1 MEEIG
6 YGLLDRTLMEKI
18 TERWHHGG
26 VGVILLHIDR
36 AGNDELAAIRHWM
49 EQERRLFWQYRMNHD
64 YYFLLGRQREDV
76 RLDRL
81 IAQSAKA
88 LRECLRAAQ
97 RGGQRDYA
105 GYAIGSSAI
114 YPSGVGR
121 SAESMIYGALKEAL
135 SAASEPLRQPVRGRN
150 DEQDE
155 PADAGQ
161 APVGDAFQ
169 IGALAKQIP
178 VFDVKTRVS
187 EVGKLFEMNERLQGA
202 VIVAGQR
209 PVGLIM
215 KEKLHQLLAGPF
227 GIALYWNR
235 PIEKIMDDHPLIVDA
250 ESSVESVSQLATARD
265 HAKLYDVVV
274 ITRDDR
280 LLGAASIRSIL
291 ECMTNLR
298 TEEARTSNPL
308 TGLPGNASIVREMQ
322 RRIAAGRPFAVL
334 YADMDYFKW
343 FNDRFGFSQGDAL
356 IRYCASVLQEETR
369 QAAPNGSF
377 VGHIGGDDFIVI
389 ADAGQGETLCRSV
402 LSRFDD
408 GVVSFYG
415 GADNLAVSDR
425 SGNRVDQEGVSL
437 SVSLV
442 RWDGDR
448 PVTPENLSQAAARLK
463 KRAKSMR
470 GSSYVSGGVFEMHR
484 GEERNQRGASHG
496 YESTL

>member
-1 MEEIG
+1 MGESG

-26 VGVILLHIDR
+26 VGVILLHVER
-36 AGNDELAAIRHWM
+36 AGSAELSALRQWM
-49 EQERRLFWQYRMNHD
+49 ERERRLFWHYRMDHD
-64 YYFLLGRQREDV
+64 HYFLLGRQREDV

-81 IAQSAKA
+81 IVQSTES
-88 LRECLRAAQ
+88 LREYLRQANASGMQ
-97 RGGQRDYA
+97 EGA

-121 SAESMIYGALKEAL
+121 SAESMIYGALKEAMNAVSRTL
-135 SAASEPLRQPVRGRN
+135 AQQAVGRSKARMETSPI
-150 DEQDE
+150 EQD
-155 PADAGQ
+155 PI
-161 APVGDAFQ
+161 GDAFQ
-169 IGALAKQIP
+169 IGALAKPIP

-187 EVGKLFEMNERLQGA
+187 EVGKLFEMNERVQGA
-202 VIVAGQR
+202 VIVNGNR

-250 ESSVESVSQLATARD
+250 DTSVESVSQLATARD
-265 HAKLYDVVV
+265 HAKLYDVV
-274 ITRDDR
+274 IIKRDER

-298 TEEARTSNPL
+298 TEEARTANPL

-322 RRIAAGRPFAVL
+322 RRIAEGRPFAVL
-334 YADMDYFKW
+334 YADMDFFKW

-356 IRYCASVLQEETR
+356 IRYCASVLQEETKR
-369 QAAPNGSF
+369 LVPDGSF
-377 VGHIGGDDFIVI
+377 VGHIGGDDFIVM
-389 ADAGQGETLCRSV
+389 ADDWQGEALCRAM
-402 LSRFDD
+402 LSRFDG
-408 GVVSFYG
+408 GVAAFYG
-415 GADNLAVSDR
+415 GAEDLNVSDR
-425 SGNRVDQEGVSL
+425 SGRRVDQEGVSL

-442 RWDGDR
+442 RWDGER
-448 PVTPENLSQAAARLK
+448 PVTPENLSQAAASLK
-463 KRAKSMR
+463 KLAKGRR
-470 GSSYVSGGVFEMHR
+470 GSAYVSGGVFEMHR

-496 YESTL
+496 YETTL